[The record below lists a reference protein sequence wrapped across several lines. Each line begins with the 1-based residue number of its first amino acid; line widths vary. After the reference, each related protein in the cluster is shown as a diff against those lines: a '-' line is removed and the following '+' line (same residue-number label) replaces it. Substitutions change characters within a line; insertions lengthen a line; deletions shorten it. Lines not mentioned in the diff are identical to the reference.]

1 MTDYETLRQAIA
13 GEIRERGPM
22 TFRRYMELCL
32 YHPAWGY
39 YNRPGPIIGRAGDF
53 YTSPQVGA
61 VFGRTL
67 ARQVEEV
74 WELSGRPEEFWV
86 VEYGAGTGVMAAH
99 VVGGR
104 GGVGAGA
111 LAASELAGRLR
122 YLIIETSPARREE
135 QAKAIGVALG
145 AGGAGEA
152 GAIRAPVVWAP
163 DLGPVDGAAA
173 CVLANELVDAFP
185 VHVVRGGSGD
195 GAGLQELHVTT
206 VSTEGDG
213 PLAESC
219 STGIE
224 LISAVD
230 DHRTTFGFIPGAPS
244 TPALAAYLDWLGVR
258 LVDGQTAEVN
268 LDALRWLEGLDR
280 GLTRGAAIVIDYGYL
295 TPSLYNPEFRF
306 DGTVMT
312 YRRHRASP
320 DPFAAPGE
328 QDLTAHVNFSALM
341 KRGGELGWGVAG
353 YSDQLHFLVNL
364 GILDAAAG
372 PDLGAVKHLVMP
384 GAMGERF
391 KVLALCK
398 GLGQSG
404 EPPRLKGFHGVLP
417 GKAD

>member
-22 TFRRYMELCL
+22 TFQRYMELCL

-86 VEYGAGTGVMAAH
+86 VEYGAGTGVMAAD
-99 VVGGR
+99 VIGG
-104 GGVGAGA
+104 
-111 LAASELAGRLR
+111 LLAGELGRRLR

-135 QAKAIGVALG
+135 QAKAIGP
-145 AGGAGEA
+145 
-152 GAIRAPVVWAP
+152 PVVWAP
-163 DLGPVDGAAA
+163 DLGPVNGAAA

-219 STGIE
+219 STDIE

-244 TPALAAYLDWLGVR
+244 TPALAAYLDWLGVH

-268 LDALRWLEGLDR
+268 LDALRWLERLDH